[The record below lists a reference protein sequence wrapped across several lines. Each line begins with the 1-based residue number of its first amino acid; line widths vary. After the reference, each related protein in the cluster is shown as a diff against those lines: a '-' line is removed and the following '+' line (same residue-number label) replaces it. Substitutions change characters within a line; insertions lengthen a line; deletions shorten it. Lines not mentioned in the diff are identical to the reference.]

1 MPASLVSVCRGA
13 QNALGQMPLYVTN
26 LVQATRPDT
35 KGNSR
40 CIKVFALFEW
50 IALDDKRRVKQPQVV
65 VRNALGGAMALVRSI
80 LLVDGENLTMRYQ
93 AMLAEGRVP
102 KAGVKHSRDVYVW
115 QSSLGG
121 TAIINTDLIRINYYT
136 SVVADDD
143 GVNRFRSEIGEFTY
157 HVDGDFYGICQL
169 LPRVYKKPKKS
180 TKSRLVDINITIDA
194 MRHAYSNAVDV
205 IYLFS
210 GDGDFVHLVEEIA
223 RSGRKVCLAAFSS
236 GLEPRLVSSVD
247 RFTLLDDFYFEAVA
261 PQVSPANLACNGA
274 A

>member
-1 MPASLVSVCRGA
+1 M
-13 QNALGQMPLYVTN
+13 
-26 LVQATRPDT
+26 
-35 KGNSR
+35 
-40 CIKVFALFEW
+40 
-50 IALDDKRRVKQPQVV
+50 
-65 VRNALGGAMALVRSI
+65 
-80 LLVDGENLTMRYQ
+80 
-93 AMLAEGRVP
+93 
-102 KAGVKHSRDVYVW
+102 KHSPDVYVW

-136 SVVADDD
+136 SVVADED
-143 GVNRFRSEIGEFTY
+143 GVNKIRSEIADLTY
-157 HVDGDFYGICQL
+157 HVNGDFYGSSQL

-236 GLEPRLVSSVD
+236 GLEPRLASSVD
-247 RFTLLDDFYFEAVA
+247 RFAVLDDFYFEAVA
-261 PQVSPANLACNGA
+261 HQVPPANVAGNGA